1 MDARLSIEIL
11 RKILREK
18 VKYVV
23 FIRSKRRVSLEN
35 RFREALPD
43 CGICCVYGNV
53 WQCKRDR

>member
-23 FIRSKRRVSLEN
+23 FIRSKRRV
-35 RFREALPD
+35 R
-43 CGICCVYGNV
+43 
-53 WQCKRDR
+53 

>member
-23 FIRSKRRVSLEN
+23 FIRRKRRVS
-35 RFREALPD
+35 
-43 CGICCVYGNV
+43 
-53 WQCKRDR
+53 

>member
-23 FIRSKRRVSLEN
+23 FIRSKRRVS
-35 RFREALPD
+35 
-43 CGICCVYGNV
+43 
-53 WQCKRDR
+53 